1 MMSDK
6 QISQDEVNQLI
17 EDAAYLQ
24 DEADALQYVIEEVP
38 YDQSPP
44 DQPSIAEMLL
54 LVDHAQTS
62 YYRPVFEETLSS
74 DRPTHLDDFT
84 HFEENFSLDDEEV
97 DIQKILR
104 KISKHRA
111 GVVNLLEDTSLI
123 DWEEVVYDEGE
134 QLSLFNFIK
143 QMIYFER
150 DMLKKIVTRV
160 RIFSQEK
167 QTQRDLEQRQEQRQ
181 PFNGDSNS

>member
-1 MMSDK
+1 
-6 QISQDEVNQLI
+6 
-17 EDAAYLQ
+17 
-24 DEADALQYVIEEVP
+24 EVP

-74 DRPTHLDDFT
+74 DRPTHLDAFT

-143 QMIYFER
+143 QMIYFGR

>member
-1 MMSDK
+1 

-62 YYRPVFEETLSS
+62 YYRPVSEETLSS

-104 KISKHRA
+104 KISKHQN
-111 GVVNLLEDTSLI
+111 GVVNI
-123 DWEEVVYDEGE
+123 
-134 QLSLFNFIK
+134 
-143 QMIYFER
+143 FE
-150 DMLKKIVTRV
+150 
-160 RIFSQEK
+160 
-167 QTQRDLEQRQEQRQ
+167 
-181 PFNGDSNS
+181 